1 MEEFNSPLSP
11 TALIYKLVGE
21 LMELAEKLDETQQR
35 IVKKFFDVLLNHR
48 TAISDSTTLLP
59 LEAALYVIQIEEH
72 RNTNYEIS
80 ELHTRMDEQMHL
92 IQELTST
99 IEELRKRLNDKT

>member
-11 TALIYKLVGE
+11 TALVYKLKGE
-21 LMELAEKLDETQQR
+21 LMELAEYLDESQQR
-35 IVKKFFDVLLNHR
+35 IVKLFCDVLLNHR
-48 TAISDSTTLLP
+48 TAISDSATLLP

-80 ELHTRMDEQMHL
+80 ELHKRMDEQAHR
-92 IQELTST
+92 IQELTSMIQEFT
-99 IEELRKRLNDKT
+99 KRLNDKT